1 MNLAKLHKAFRQL
14 FRVLNPLRRDLCLS
28 PGALPFLMMFEGD
41 KLLLLGSHSHS
52 SLSLSECVSLCFFS
66 FFPQQIFELREGGN
80 NPCLCVSLS
89 EHATSQHFPLKLYS
103 STENIC
109 KQTVL
114 EINCLAK
121 ETVETCPPRSKQESC
136 FAKLLRVA
144 GWVLFN

>member
-1 MNLAKLHKAFRQL
+1 MCKFV
-14 FRVLNPLRRDLCLS
+14 FF
-28 PGALPFLMMFEGD
+28 FL
-41 KLLLLGSHSHS
+41 
-52 SLSLSECVSLCFFS
+52 

-80 NPCLCVSLS
+80 KPCLCVSLS

-121 ETVETCPPRSKQESC
+121 ETVETCLPRSKQES
-136 FAKLLRVA
+136 
-144 GWVLFN
+144 